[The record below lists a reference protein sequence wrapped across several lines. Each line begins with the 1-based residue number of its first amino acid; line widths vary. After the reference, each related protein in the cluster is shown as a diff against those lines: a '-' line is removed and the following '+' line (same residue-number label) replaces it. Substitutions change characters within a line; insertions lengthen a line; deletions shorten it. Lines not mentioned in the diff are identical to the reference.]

1 MVMSFVH
8 GCPADLTWFEPSGLD
23 TLEEW
28 RVKILESLA
37 GAMSQLQELEFN
49 HGALL
54 SLGLWDL
61 WNKGLWRVLKVEEFG
76 SFTSSQAYLQYCLAS
91 RPDGEI
97 YRNPSIN
104 AGAQKILDMAI
115 SCLPHFTTDESAD
128 ATFVVGLPD
137 FNWQNIMTD
146 DAGNVTSIVDWD
158 NVQTKTGRLWYSTI
172 PRWIAT
178 DWNPALYR
186 LSTYPLLEHS
196 LERLGHYQEFY
207 RRKMEEVL
215 QTVDSKVF
223 TEIAD
228 LRCRFSR
235 GYGFHH
241 PCP

>member
-1 MVMSFVH
+1 
-8 GCPADLTWFEPSGLD
+8 
-23 TLEEW
+23 
-28 RVKILESLA
+28 
-37 GAMSQLQELEFN
+37 
-49 HGALL
+49 
-54 SLGLWDL
+54 
-61 WNKGLWRVLKVEEFG
+61 
-76 SFTSSQAYLQYCLAS
+76 
-91 RPDGEI
+91 
-97 YRNPSIN
+97 
-104 AGAQKILDMAI
+104 MAI